1 MIIGNSDSKE
11 EPSDVAIFFLWNGSD
26 LTIFIN
32 MFGLLELPAKYAD
45 IGGIW
50 GDLYNNDLL
59 WWLAALSPTHY
70 MLILLWTCPGVAHMA
85 LTWLTSL
92 NKKISILF
100 ILWIF
105 MLQLWLLSN
114 IRSYLPA
121 SATDIGI
128 SMSSYLAFCL
138 LYLIQKLSDPKHE
151 MLKCFHTILNIRPLK
166 CQVIISA

>member
-70 MLILLWTCPGVAHMA
+70 MLILLWTCPGVVLPTWDWA
-85 LTWLTSL
+85 LAWLTSL

-105 MLQLWLLSN
+105 MLQPWLLSN
-114 IRSYLPA
+114 IRSYSQPQPQPHPQTLESPCHHLLHL
-121 SATDIGI
+121 SKNYQIP
-128 SMSSYLAFCL
+128 SM
-138 LYLIQKLSDPKHE
+138 
-151 MLKCFHTILNIRPLK
+151 KC
-166 CQVIISA
+166 